1 MLVDLVKKFQIAIN
15 KNPNIVLDNYKL
27 KNGLYIRF
35 DVTKTFEENVQNANQ
50 NIYVH
55 KNQADEA
62 VEKMD
67 LYEWFKIRDFY
78 SSMLNDDANKLID
91 LPGKKVHSTNPL
103 TFFMKEELL
112 IGEKKIY
119 TPEQLA
125 ICIEEFYIKLQK
137 SSTKFLDAY
146 PIVAKS
152 KKLKE
157 KILTEREEFFYRYY
171 PHLMM
176 VSKDGERIQRND
188 NYKKFLLKNSPG
200 IIELFH
206 KLKEEYD
213 FKNYIKIFFDAN
225 EDIYRNEY
233 ELYILPRIFTVDAYN
248 YANSSSIVGLPSGDM
263 TVNSKKP
270 FLLLKTLK
278 ANVPL
283 RIPVDQAIARKDF
296 YSWLGTKGKFKEH
309 VFQTDTIFT
318 SNASRKA
325 GAYHIRIDK
334 NGGIDFFENVPFS
347 ASDKLNGNG
356 IEFKNVINVTEKVD
370 DILIVRADYEVDT
383 RKDLQSLINKYF
395 FRGRL
400 LGTFLNTQPEIK
412 GNDFTNNMLT
422 CFLKSRQAFYD
433 FFIKGTEEPLR
444 EIIDKLTL
452 NLIEERLYGTFEG
465 PHIKHMA
472 EAFNLRLALLKYFR
486 IKGGDEMADCI
497 RNVSDILKNKV
508 KSKDLVVCESDQ
520 EFYYLA
526 GQLGYY
532 LLSQSQVK
540 SKTIGMF
547 EPILRAKYEHQVK
560 RLLKNLLIT
569 YGHAISIKN
578 TSFKNAFGMVMGFE
592 TDGVSKG
599 KNKDILLA
607 GLLASNMFYEKYE
620 EGVVKDE

>member
-1 MLVDLVKKFQIAIN
+1 M
-15 KNPNIVLDNYKL
+15 
-27 KNGLYIRF
+27 
-35 DVTKTFEENVQNANQ
+35 
-50 NIYVH
+50 
-55 KNQADEA
+55 
-62 VEKMD
+62 
-67 LYEWFKIRDFY
+67 
-78 SSMLNDDANKLID
+78 
-91 LPGKKVHSTNPL
+91 
-103 TFFMKEELL
+103 
-112 IGEKKIY
+112 
-119 TPEQLA
+119 
-125 ICIEEFYIKLQK
+125 
-137 SSTKFLDAY
+137 
-146 PIVAKS
+146 
-152 KKLKE
+152 
-157 KILTEREEFFYRYY
+157 
-171 PHLMM
+171 
-176 VSKDGERIQRND
+176 
-188 NYKKFLLKNSPG
+188 
-200 IIELFH
+200 
-206 KLKEEYD
+206 
-213 FKNYIKIFFDAN
+213 
-225 EDIYRNEY
+225 
-233 ELYILPRIFTVDAYN
+233 
-248 YANSSSIVGLPSGDM
+248 
-263 TVNSKKP
+263 
-270 FLLLKTLK
+270 
-278 ANVPL
+278 
-283 RIPVDQAIARKDF
+283 
-296 YSWLGTKGKFKEH
+296 
-309 VFQTDTIFT
+309 
-318 SNASRKA
+318 
-325 GAYHIRIDK
+325 
-334 NGGIDFFENVPFS
+334 
-347 ASDKLNGNG
+347 
-356 IEFKNVINVTEKVD
+356 
-370 DILIVRADYEVDT
+370 
-383 RKDLQSLINKYF
+383 
-395 FRGRL
+395 
-400 LGTFLNTQPEIK
+400 NTQPEIK